1 MCAERSV
8 EDSLKSPDSGI
19 DMSSHVPVMADEVV
33 EFFAGDL
40 NKGLLVDGTAGAG
53 GHLAMLSSA
62 LPGMTFLAVDRDPAA
77 VEILRSRFSDNPD
90 VIVRQGSYTEIP
102 EIINELSLE
111 KASAALFDLGLS
123 SIQLDDPLRGFS
135 YRYEGP
141 LDMRFD
147 DSKGSTAAELLNRI
161 SEKEI
166 ADIIYNYGE
175 EGRSR
180 RIAKAIARN
189 RPVST
194 TLELAKIVNASV
206 RRGSNKILSR
216 VFQAFRIAVN
226 GELDEL
232 NRLIDELNGWTEIAA
247 RIAFITFHSIED
259 RKIKL
264 LFRDTPEYRQHS
276 PRWVVPGEDEVRRNS
291 RARSARLRMGIR
303 V

>member
-1 MCAERSV
+1 ME
-8 EDSLKSPDSGI
+8 SPGNGI

-33 EFFAGDL
+33 DFFAGDL
-40 NKGLLVDGTAGAG
+40 NEGLLVDGTAGAG
-53 GHLAMLSSA
+53 GHLAMLSRA
-62 LPGMTFLAVDRDPAA
+62 LPGMSFLAVDRDPSA

-102 EIINELSLE
+102 EIINELSLG

-123 SIQLDDPLRGFS
+123 SIQLDDPQRGFS

-147 DSKGSTAAELLNRI
+147 DSKGEAAAELLNRI

-180 RIAKAIARN
+180 RIAKAIAQN

-194 TLELAKIVNASV
+194 TLELARIVNASV

-216 VFQAFRIAVN
+216 VFQALRIAVN
-226 GELDEL
+226 GELDQL
-232 NRLIDELNGWTEIAA
+232 NRLIDELNGWTEVDA

-264 LFRDTPEYRQHS
+264 LFRDTAGYRQYS

-303 V
+303 T

>member
-1 MCAERSV
+1 MCAERSE
-8 EDSLKSPDSGI
+8 EDTLKSPGNGT
-19 DMSSHVPVMADEVV
+19 DMPSHVPVMADEVV
-33 EFFAGDL
+33 DFFTGGL

-53 GHLAMLSSA
+53 GHLELLSRA
-62 LPGMTFLAVDRDPAA
+62 LPGMSFLAVDRDPAA
-77 VEILRSRFSDNPD
+77 VEMLRRRFSDNPD
-90 VIVRQGSYTEIP
+90 VTVRHGSYTEIP
-102 EIINELSLE
+102 EIIKELDSG

-147 DSKGSTAAELLNRI
+147 DSTGTTAGELLNRI

-166 ADIIYNYGE
+166 ADLIYKYGE

-180 RIAKAIARN
+180 RIAKAIVLN
-189 RPVST
+189 RPIIT
-194 TLELAKIVNASV
+194 TLELAEIISASV
-206 RRGSNKILSR
+206 RRNSFKILSR
-216 VFQAFRIAVN
+216 VFQALRIAVN
-226 GELDEL
+226 GELDQLEM
-232 NRLIDELNGWTEIAA
+232 LIDDLEHWTEADA

-264 LFRDTPEYRQHS
+264 LFRDTPGYRQHS
-276 PRWVVPGEDEVRRNS
+276 PRWVVPCEDEVRRNR

>member
-1 MCAERSV
+1 MCGERYV
-8 EDSLKSPDSGI
+8 EESPKSTDIGI
-19 DMSSHVPVMADEVV
+19 DPLPHVPVMADEVV
-33 EFFAGDL
+33 DYFAGDI
-40 NKGLLVDGTAGAG
+40 NEGLLVDGTAGAG
-53 GHLAMLSSA
+53 GHLALLSRA

-77 VEILRSRFSDNPD
+77 VEILRSRFSDNPS
-90 VIVRQGSYTEIP
+90 VTVRQGSYTEIP
-102 EIINELSLE
+102 EIISESSLG

-135 YRYEGP
+135 YRFEGP

-147 DSKGSTAAELLNRI
+147 DSTGKTVADLLNGI

-180 RIAKAIARN
+180 RIAKAIVRN
-189 RPVST
+189 RPVNT
-194 TLELAKIVNASV
+194 TLELAEIVNASV

-226 GELDEL
+226 GELEQLD
-232 NRLIDELNGWTEIAA
+232 RLIDELNGWTEAGA

-264 LFRDTPEYRQHS
+264 LFRDTPGYRQHS
-276 PRWVVPGEDEVRRNS
+276 PRWIVPGEDEVRRNS

>member
-8 EDSLKSPDSGI
+8 EEGFKSPCTELNTLF
-19 DMSSHVPVMADEVV
+19 HVPVMGDEVV
-33 EFFAGDL
+33 DFFAGGL
-40 NKGLLVDGTAGAG
+40 NEGLLVDGTAGAG
-53 GHLAMLSSA
+53 GHLEMLSRA
-62 LPGMTFLAVDRDPAA
+62 MPGVSFLAVDRDPAA
-77 VEILRSRFSDNPD
+77 VLNLKRRFSDNSD
-90 VIVRQGSYTEIP
+90 VTVRQGSYTEIP
-102 EIINELSLE
+102 EILDELGLS

-147 DSKGSTAAELLNRI
+147 DSTGTTAAELLNRM

-180 RIAKAIARN
+180 RIAKAIVRN
-189 RPVST
+189 RPVIT
-194 TLELAKIVNASV
+194 TLELAEIVNASV
-206 RRGSNKILSR
+206 RRSSFKILSR
-216 VFQAFRIAVN
+216 VFQALRIAVN
-226 GELDEL
+226 TELDQL
-232 NRLIDELNGWTEIAA
+232 DRLIDDLDSWTEVGA

-259 RKIKL
+259 RRIKL
-264 LFRDTPEYRQHS
+264 LFRDTPMYRQHS
-276 PRWVVPGEDEVRRNS
+276 PRWIVPGEDELRRNS
-291 RARSARLRMGIR
+291 RARSSRLRMGIR